1 MATQASLSSQDN
13 LACLVFEN
21 IVFDVKYK
29 RLSFLKKVVLSIDGM
44 TCSACSNGLE
54 KYLNKQNGIKSATVN
69 LVMAN
74 ALIEYDENILNLEK
88 IEKFVEEAGFKSLGI
103 YNENSEKKQNKN
115 EKVKFIVF
123 SVLAV
128 ALMYI
133 SMGHMIGLPNFS
145 FLDMHMHPLIYAG
158 TLLALTVAFV
168 VYGFDIIKS
177 GCKNLIHKA
186 PNMDTLVAM
195 GVITSILYS
204 IYGMYMI
211 AKGHHEYV
219 ENLYFESAAI
229 VIFFIKLGRYI
240 DGISKDKTKEAIQKL
255 VQITP
260 KEAVIKVNGEEKK
273 VTIDEIKK
281 GDIVVSKPGEKIAVD
296 GEIITGKAHLDE
308 SFITG
313 ESKPASKTEGSKVIA
328 GSINYDGYIEYE
340 AEKIGKESTIS
351 EIVRLV
357 IEATNTKAPIA
368 KVADTVSGYFVP
380 AVILIAIITFIAYLI
395 LGNTV
400 ATAINAFV
408 TILVVA
414 CPCSLGLATPL
425 AIVVSEGVCANNGI
439 LVKKSEVLENAE
451 KTTTVVFDKT
461 GTLTYGKLKIAQI
474 VNYSKMQEKE
484 LMQIVGSLE
493 KKSAHPIGKAF
504 EDYLNENKIETLDVK
519 DFKDVS
525 GYGIIGKIAEN
536 DVILGNYKILE
547 KYDITNS
554 HKQDEE
560 ELAKEGNSI
569 IYVVLNN
576 EISAIIGVNDI
587 VRENS
592 KEVISKLNKN
602 KIETVMLT
610 GDNTQT
616 AEKIAKEIGITTVIS
631 NVTPRE
637 KTEVVKKLKVEG
649 KYVMMC
655 GDGINDSPALASSNI
670 GVSVN
675 SGTDIAMDSSDVILT
690 RNDLNS
696 ILNLINISKKTIRNI
711 KQNLFW
717 AFFYNSLM
725 IPIAMGLFSK
735 WGITIN
741 PMIASFAMVISSL
754 TVTLNAL
761 RLKRLTK

>member
-1 MATQASLSSQDN
+1 M
-13 LACLVFEN
+13 
-21 IVFDVKYK
+21 
-29 RLSFLKKVVLSIDGM
+29 KKVVLSIDGM

-74 ALIEYDENILNLEK
+74 ALIEYDENILNLETL
-88 IEKFVEEAGFKSLGI
+88 EKFVEEAGFKSLGI

-115 EKVKFIVF
+115 EKVKFIIF

-281 GDIVVSKPGEKIAVD
+281 GDIVVSKPGERIAVD

-313 ESKPASKTEGSKVIA
+313 ESKPTSKAEGSKVIA

-400 ATAINAFV
+400 SIAINVFV

-439 LVKKSEVLENAE
+439 LVKKSEILENAE

-493 KKSAHPIGKAF
+493 KKSTHPIGKAF
-504 EDYLNENKIETLDVK
+504 EDYLNENKIETLEVK

-525 GYGIIGKIAEN
+525 GYGIVGKIAEN
-536 DVILGNYKILE
+536 EVILGNSKILE
-547 KYDITNS
+547 KYDMTNS

-560 ELAKEGNSI
+560 KLAKEGNSI

-637 KTEVVKKLKVEG
+637 KTEVVKKLKTEG

-711 KQNLFW
+711 KQNLFC

-761 RLKRLTK
+761 RLKRIKI

>member
-1 MATQASLSSQDN
+1 M
-13 LACLVFEN
+13 
-21 IVFDVKYK
+21 
-29 RLSFLKKVVLSIDGM
+29 
-44 TCSACSNGLE
+44 
-54 KYLNKQNGIKSATVN
+54 
-69 LVMAN
+69 
-74 ALIEYDENILNLEK
+74 
-88 IEKFVEEAGFKSLGI
+88 
-103 YNENSEKKQNKN
+103 
-115 EKVKFIVF
+115 
-123 SVLAV
+123 
-128 ALMYI
+128 
-133 SMGHMIGLPNFS
+133 
-145 FLDMHMHPLIYAG
+145 
-158 TLLALTVAFV
+158 
-168 VYGFDIIKS
+168 
-177 GCKNLIHKA
+177 
-186 PNMDTLVAM
+186 
-195 GVITSILYS
+195 
-204 IYGMYMI
+204 
-211 AKGHHEYV
+211 
-219 ENLYFESAAI
+219 
-229 VIFFIKLGRYI
+229 
-240 DGISKDKTKEAIQKL
+240 
-255 VQITP
+255 
-260 KEAVIKVNGEEKK
+260 
-273 VTIDEIKK
+273 
-281 GDIVVSKPGEKIAVD
+281 
-296 GEIITGKAHLDE
+296 
-308 SFITG
+308 
-313 ESKPASKTEGSKVIA
+313 
-328 GSINYDGYIEYE
+328 
-340 AEKIGKESTIS
+340 
-351 EIVRLV
+351 
-357 IEATNTKAPIA
+357 
-368 KVADTVSGYFVP
+368 P

-400 ATAINAFV
+400 SIAINVFV

-439 LVKKSEVLENAE
+439 LVKKSEILENAE

-493 KKSAHPIGKAF
+493 KKSTHPIGKAF
-504 EDYLNENKIETLDVK
+504 EDYLNENKIEVLEVK

-536 DVILGNYKILE
+536 AVILGNSKILD
-547 KYDITNS
+547 KYDVKNS

-560 ELAKEGNSI
+560 KLAIEGNSI

-602 KIETVMLT
+602 KIEIVILT

-637 KTEVVKKLKVEG
+637 KTEVVKKLKTEG

-655 GDGINDSPALASSNI
+655 GDGINDSPALASSSI

-741 PMIASFAMVISSL
+741 PMIASLAMVISSL

-761 RLKRLTK
+761 RLKRIKIN